1 MKKLPKLK
9 TLKNKLDKTFNLYI
23 RLRDKKCI
31 LSKKKDHLQCSHY
44 YDYMQTPSLRWDER
58 NAHAMT
64 NKIHYKHHHGKAAE
78 YAHFMY
84 EKYGMEF
91 MEQLYLD
98 SKLPFIA
105 TREYYIEKIEYFQ
118 NKIDKLGKAGKYG
131 KGKNIAKTI

>member
-31 LSKKKDHLQCSHY
+31 LSGKKDHLQCSHY

-64 NKIHYKHHHGKAAE
+64 NKIHYKHHHGKAAD

-84 EKYGMEF
+84 KKYGIEF
-91 MEQLYLD
+91 MEILYLD
-98 SKLPFIA
+98 SQKPFVA

-118 NKIDKLGKAGKYG
+118 GLIKCLSNGRKVREGVE
-131 KGKNIAKTI
+131 NRS

>member
-1 MKKLPKLK
+1 MNKPKKLPKLK

-31 LSKKKDHLQCSHY
+31 LSGKRNDLQCSHY

-64 NKIHYKHHHGKAAE
+64 NKIHYKHHHGKAAD
-78 YAHFMY
+78 YAHWMY
-84 EKYGMEF
+84 EKYGIEAMH
-91 MEQLYLD
+91 QLYLD
-98 SKLPFIA
+98 SKKPFIV

-118 NKIDKLGKAGKYG
+118 NKINNLS
-131 KGKNIAKTI
+131 KGKKYWEA